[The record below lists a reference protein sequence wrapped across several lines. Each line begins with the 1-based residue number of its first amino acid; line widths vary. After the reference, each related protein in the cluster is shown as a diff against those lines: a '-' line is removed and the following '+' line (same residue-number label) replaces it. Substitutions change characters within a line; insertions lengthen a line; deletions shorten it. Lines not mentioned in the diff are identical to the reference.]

1 VRCFAVSSQS
11 EERSF
16 GDGLLSATG
25 LARRVG
31 ASIRVHKSPRGGSRD
46 IRPFVGGS
54 GCHRPW
60 VFSLMVVPGTRA
72 TSTPTAWHAC
82 SLQPFNAII
91 CLAPARYRWCDSEQW
106 VVTCVVYVT

>member
-1 VRCFAVSSQS
+1 MRCFAVSSQS

-46 IRPFVGGS
+46 IRPFVGRSVGLGATGL
-54 GCHRPW
+54 GCSALWLCRVRGRP
-60 VFSLMVVPGTRA
+60 LLLLCGTRA
-72 TSTPTAWHAC
+72 VFSR
-82 SLQPFNAII
+82 SML
-91 CLAPARYRWCDSEQW
+91 
-106 VVTCVVYVT
+106 